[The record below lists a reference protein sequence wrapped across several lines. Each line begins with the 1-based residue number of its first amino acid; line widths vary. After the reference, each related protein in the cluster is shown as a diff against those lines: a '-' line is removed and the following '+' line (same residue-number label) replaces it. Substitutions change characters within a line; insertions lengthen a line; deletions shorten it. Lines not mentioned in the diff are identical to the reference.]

1 MHILCSSRLRRRA
14 RARDSVRV
22 PYASHHKHQHPCHHS
37 SQAPGR
43 RPLTGRRSTAR
54 RGCCTAVSQPSTAL
68 RWTSCAHLGAAADE
82 LPLVPADGGR
92 GRGGRGGGGRG
103 REAEGAQDGREAALP
118 PQMLRRG
125 GGGRAGGVAGIF
137 KVGGSEYP
145 RLPDSRVLLRVR
157 RELFETG
164 KASSGVGW
172 LSNGCSSTPSFPD
185 AGQTVAAAFVIISQ
199 IAGCK
204 ECQAYI
210 LLLLW
215 IGRTNRLVG
224 ADGTKS
230 EGRGP

>member
-125 GGGRAGGVAGIF
+125 GGGGFAGIF
-137 KVGGSEYP
+137 KMGGSEYP
-145 RLPDSRVLLRVR
+145 RLQGSRVLRRAQKPRVND
-157 RELFETG
+157 LDGFG
-164 KASSGVGW
+164 
-172 LSNGCSSTPSFPD
+172 
-185 AGQTVAAAFVIISQ
+185 
-199 IAGCK
+199 AGCLK
-204 ECQAYI
+204 RARPHRALDGFRMGAVRLRRSRMPGRPWLR
-210 LLLLW
+210 LLSSFLRLLD
-215 IGRTNRLVG
+215 
-224 ADGTKS
+224 AKS
-230 EGRGP
+230 VKLIFCYYCGLAAQTAS